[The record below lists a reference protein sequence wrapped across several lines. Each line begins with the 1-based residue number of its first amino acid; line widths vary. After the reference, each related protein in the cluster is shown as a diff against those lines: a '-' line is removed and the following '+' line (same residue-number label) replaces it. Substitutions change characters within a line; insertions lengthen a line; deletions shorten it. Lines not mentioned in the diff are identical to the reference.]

1 MQNISFKHT
10 EWECDEALSWS
21 GYTECSHCCCQT
33 LESCPYCS
41 NRHFRGLMR
50 AKMDH
55 ICLDTVSFW
64 LIGCGVGTVA
74 TRAVNVSILWE
85 CLRLRNAQ
93 YKNHKDKVAKYN
105 EFAKN
110 ASFSYTQNIVAWW
123 YCLKPWQVLQ
133 IVKSML
139 CMVLV
144 YNVGLYRP

>member
-74 TRAVNVSILWE
+74 TRAVNVSIL
-85 CLRLRNAQ
+85 RMRVPKTA
-93 YKNHKDKVAKYN
+93 
-105 EFAKN
+105 
-110 ASFSYTQNIVAWW
+110 
-123 YCLKPWQVLQ
+123 
-133 IVKSML
+133 
-139 CMVLV
+139 
-144 YNVGLYRP
+144 